1 MFEQY
6 YAAMHQGSMLIAA
19 SKNEMLDLRERYP
32 DAVFRGFKSRKAAE
46 QYVSHMALRRQY

>member
-1 MFEQY
+1 
-6 YAAMHQGSMLIAA
+6 MLIAA